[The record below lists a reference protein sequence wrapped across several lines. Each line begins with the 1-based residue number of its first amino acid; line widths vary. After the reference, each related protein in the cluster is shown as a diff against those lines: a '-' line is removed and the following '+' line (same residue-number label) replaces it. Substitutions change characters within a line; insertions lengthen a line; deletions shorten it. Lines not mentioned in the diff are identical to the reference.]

1 MLYTFK
7 TLSQWN
13 DVVYNIR
20 EIKNYCNCKEIK
32 RKTEKQINT
41 LTLLYYPSKESPIT
55 VTYADFPL
63 CFHIF
68 QHYLNKS

>member
-32 RKTEKQINT
+32 RKTE
-41 LTLLYYPSKESPIT
+41 
-55 VTYADFPL
+55 A
-63 CFHIF
+63 
-68 QHYLNKS
+68 NKYSYTFILS